1 MLRSSRPDK
10 ASVEEGAVQKWR
22 LGCSVPRVSLRG
34 TPPPLELGGDEG
46 GRYLGKNEGIGA
58 RLWPGQ
64 DTRAVYQVRGTY
76 QVVRVVLRLDGGSGR
91 SR

>member
-22 LGCSVPRVSLRG
+22 LGCSVPRVSSRG

-46 GRYLGKNEGIGA
+46 GSTPYLGKNEGIGA

-64 DTRAVYQVRGTY
+64 DTRAVHQVRGTY
-76 QVVRVVLRLDGGSGR
+76 QVVRLDGGSGR